1 MKVFRHDFVLQRTH
15 PTLCSNK
22 TLLTKN
28 STMYTI
34 TFVWTSPSKSR
45 PHLLHPFDGL
55 VHHFNV
61 FLWWSNKPIFNSNK
75 LQIRRKPQDN
85 RPLPS
90 TDAKVQSRDWSEW
103 PSSEGSFESGRW
115 WNDGMGEDNY
125 IVYVTLNER
134 NLGLKMFIERLH
146 DNQKLRLWWVAGLE
160 GRKLHEGVDTP
171 VVLDP

>member
-22 TLLTKN
+22 PLLTKN
-28 STMYTI
+28 STMYAI

-85 RPLPS
+85 QPLPS
-90 TDAKVQSRDWSEW
+90 TDAKVQSRHWNEW

-125 IVYVTLNER
+125 IVYSIQWCNFCNSKR
-134 NLGLKMFIERLH
+134 K
-146 DNQKLRLWWVAGLE
+146 KLRPETVHW
-160 GRKLHEGVDTP
+160 KTP
-171 VVLDP
+171 WQS